1 MQKLRG
7 EVFSHLVNDVPA
19 AIVVFLV
26 ALPLCLGI
34 ALACGVPLLA
44 GLVAG
49 VVGGVVVGLLSG
61 SQLSV
66 SGPAAGLVVIVV
78 EAIAKLGSFEAF
90 LVALVL
96 AGALQWMFGYIK
108 AGEIGACFPSPVIK
122 GMLAAIGLLL
132 IIKQIP
138 IAFGFAS
145 AEHALQRLSTLG
157 DLQVFQQ
164 AADAVT
170 EGALLVTAGAL
181 VILFAWDSPRVK
193 RIPVLGHVP
202 GPLLAVLWGVAYQ
215 WIVMIV
221 EPSIALSEQQRVA
234 LPALQGS
241 AHLWSQLPR
250 PDWSAFARSEVYTV
264 AITLAVVASLES
276 LLSLE
281 AGDRLDPLKRVAP
294 PNRELRAQGIA
305 NIVSGFLGGLPITA
319 VIIRTTANMNAGA
332 RTRLSAILHGLM
344 LMCSVLFLAGVLQW
358 IPLAALAAVLLHT
371 GFKLAKPSIAV
382 AAWREGPGSLVPF
395 AVTVVAILTT
405 NLLVGILVGL
415 ACSMLFVVHANTR
428 GALSMTS
435 QGDAHLLQLCKDVS
449 FFSKSRLR
457 DCLARVESG
466 HALVIDASRCTFL
479 DKDIQESLN
488 DFLLH
493 AAQCDID
500 VELRAMPR
508 GADTLRVQP
517 SRAAN
522 VGQAQTA
529 SAQCADANLHLAGVV
544 AFLTRRDGRCVGAH
558 RTGDVRP
565 ELGDQQTFHVD
576 AGDAHAGLA
585 PAEI

>member
-1 MQKLRG
+1 MQKVRG
-7 EVFSHLVNDVPA
+7 EVFSHLVDDVPA

-34 ALACGVPLLA
+34 ALASGVPLLA

-49 VVGGVVVGLLSG
+49 IVGGVVVGLLSG

-78 EAIAKLGSFEAF
+78 EAIAKLGGFEAF
-90 LVALVL
+90 LVAVML
-96 AGALQWMFGYIK
+96 AGALQWLFGYIR
-108 AGEIGACFPSPVIK
+108 AGELGACFPSSVIK

-145 AEHALQRLSTLG
+145 AEHALQELSTLG
-157 DLQVFQQ
+157 EDLQVFQQ

-193 RIPVLGHVP
+193 RMPVLGHIP

-215 WIVMIV
+215 WIAMTA
-221 EPSIALSEQQRVA
+221 EPSLALSDQQRVA

-250 PDWSAFARSEVYTV
+250 PDWSAFARSELYTV

-294 PNRELRAQGIA
+294 PNRELRAQGIG

-319 VIIRTTANMNAGA
+319 VIIRTTANINAGA
-332 RTRLSAILHGLM
+332 RTRLSSILHGVM
-344 LMCSVLFLAGVLQW
+344 LLSSVLFLAGALQW

-371 GFKLAKPSIAV
+371 GFKLAKPSIAMS
-382 AAWREGPGSLVPF
+382 AWREGLGSFVPF

-435 QGDAHLLQLCKDVS
+435 QGEAHLLQLCKDVS

-457 DCLARVESG
+457 DCLAQVEPG
-466 HALVIDASRCTFL
+466 HAIVIDGSRCTFL
-479 DKDIQESLN
+479 DKDIQETLN

-493 AAQCDID
+493 ASQCDID

-508 GADTLRVQP
+508 GAEM
-517 SRAAN
+517 
-522 VGQAQTA
+522 
-529 SAQCADANLHLAGVV
+529 LAK
-544 AFLTRRDGRCVGAH
+544 
-558 RTGDVRP
+558 P
-565 ELGDQQTFHVD
+565 
-576 AGDAHAGLA
+576 AHAVAGEERLQ
-585 PAEI
+585 PA